1 MDMHSDDALIQ
12 EIAEMLC
19 LQATPDTVGW
29 RLHGEDGMVIRALS
43 QQGRNDR
50 LEFRPTWRHLD
61 GYYMTPGHILDMSE
75 IGQPAVSISV
85 AKSRG
90 AQVIVN
96 DVNRRLLCH
105 YERLWP
111 LVQRAIRRREE
122 DNAKLR
128 ATMRQLADLAG
139 DTRDLDPVRGERIHF
154 YNLGGCTYGDL
165 SLRSDGKAADV
176 KFHGVPVPIA
186 IQMLQLVKSQSDDAA
201 VHARPQTLDTSTTR
215 ENESCSG
222 SS

>member
-111 LVQRAIRRREE
+111 L
-122 DNAKLR
+122 
-128 ATMRQLADLAG
+128 LADLAG